1 MAKYGMFNLL
11 DKDNTGGYKIG
22 MYLLKVPDNSERG
35 YALIDVR
42 DYAPAKF
49 YITQCLTIMNDRVRF
64 RCGQCNK
71 LIYVDNWNGANPA
84 WPEYDT
90 PICDNCFS
98 DGYLGRVFDV
108 QV

>member
-1 MAKYGMFNLL
+1 MAKYGMFDLF
-11 DKDNTGGYKIG
+11 DKDDFGSYKIG
-22 MYLLKVPDNSERG
+22 MYRLKVSDDSERG

-42 DYAPAKF
+42 DYIPAKF
-49 YITQCLTIMNDRVRF
+49 YVTQCLTIMNDRVRF

-84 WPEYDT
+84 WPKYDT
-90 PICDNCFS
+90 PVCDDCFS
-98 DGYLGRVFDV
+98 DNYLGRVFDV

>member
-1 MAKYGMFNLL
+1 MAKYGMFDLKE
-11 DKDNTGGYKIG
+11 KDAKGNYRIG
-22 MYLLKVPDNSERG
+22 MYMLRVPNDTKRG
-35 YALIDVR
+35 YSLIDVR

-84 WPEYDT
+84 WPTYDT
-90 PICDNCFS
+90 PICDMCFK
-98 DGYLGRVFDV
+98 DFLGSAIDV
-108 QV
+108 PKV

>member
-1 MAKYGMFNLL
+1 
-11 DKDNTGGYKIG
+11 
-22 MYLLKVPDNSERG
+22 
-35 YALIDVR
+35 
-42 DYAPAKF
+42 
-49 YITQCLTIMNDRVRF
+49 MNDRVRF